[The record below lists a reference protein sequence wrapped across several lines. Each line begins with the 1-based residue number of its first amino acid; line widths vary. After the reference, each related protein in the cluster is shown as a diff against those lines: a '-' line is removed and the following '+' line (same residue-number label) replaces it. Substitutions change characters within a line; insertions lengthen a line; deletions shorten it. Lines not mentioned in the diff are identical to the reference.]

1 MSKVHVNKG
10 DEVYVLSGRDRG
22 KIGKVTAVHTK
33 SGKVTVDGV
42 NMVKKH
48 KKPRPPKE
56 VEGGIKEEAAPID
69 ASNVKLNKDA
79 KTKSKSTKADA
90 KKAPAKAKDADA
102 EPKAKAETKPAAKKT
117 SSKKKTKE

>member
-10 DEVYVLSGRDRG
+10 DEVYILSGRDRG
-22 KIGKVTAVHTK
+22 KTGKVTAVHTK

-48 KKPRPPKE
+48 RKPRPPKE

-79 KTKSKSTKADA
+79 KAKSKSVKADS
-90 KKAPAKAKDADA
+90 KKAPAKTKDSDG
-102 EPKAKAETKPAAKKT
+102 ESKAKAEAKP
-117 SSKKKTKE
+117 SSKKTPSKKKSKE